1 MKKKLFIMRA
11 VLIVIALAVGAMAH
25 IHIAAKKEVQTL
37 TGAIAHADKMEVTLY
52 NSVNGARI
60 TVTDPAELEKISA
73 ALSDIQ
79 YKGPYKSRDLIQPSD
94 QACSIVVS
102 VSGTHETMTLY
113 PAGDDRPSYITS
125 EPPEPGLVA
134 GAYAVITLY
143 PSGHDQSSYITGEPL
158 DTALKHTDA
167 LYETI
172 WSFFE

>member
-1 MKKKLFIMRA
+1 MKNKTLVMRI
-11 VLIVIALAVGAMAH
+11 VLIVFALVVGTVANL
-25 IHIAAKKEVQTL
+25 HIAAKKEVQSI
-37 TGAIAHADKMEVTLY
+37 TGAMAHADKMEVSLH
-52 NSVNGARI
+52 NSVSGESL

-94 QACSIVVS
+94 HACSIVVS
-102 VSGTHETMTLY
+102 VSGSHETMTLY
-113 PAGDDRPSYITS
+113 PSDNDQPSYITS

-143 PSGHDQSSYITGEPL
+143 PADHDQSSYITGEPL
-158 DTALKHTDA
+158 DTALKNTDA